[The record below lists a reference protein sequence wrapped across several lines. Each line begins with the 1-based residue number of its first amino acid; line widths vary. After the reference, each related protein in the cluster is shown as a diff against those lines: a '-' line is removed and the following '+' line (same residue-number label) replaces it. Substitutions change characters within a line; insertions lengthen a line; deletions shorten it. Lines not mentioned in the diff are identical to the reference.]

1 MGRSLKSLKGAVS
14 IASGL
19 GHALLAR
26 ARGGVWF
33 SRAAGHVQQA
43 AAEVSSLILVC
54 MGKKEGKG

>member
-1 MGRSLKSLKGAVS
+1 MS